1 MDGLCAKY
9 GEDKLLSMVR
19 RKYRGPP
26 PARGADP
33 PPPPLPEEDGPPPP
47 PPPAD
52 LSDEELPPP
61 PPLPSADE
69 EPSEARKQIERLYMR
84 HNPEKLD
91 ELEELVGRF
100 GEAKLLA
107 MIK

>member
-1 MDGLCAKY
+1 MVCALVDF
-9 GEDKLLSMVR
+9 GR
-19 RKYRGPP
+19 RAGS
-26 PARGADP
+26 
-33 PPPPLPEEDGPPPP
+33 PPP

-91 ELEELVGRF
+91 ELEEW
-100 GEAKLLA
+100 LLLQEQP
-107 MIK
+107 